1 MSFIKRGLGRGLEV
15 LLADTSSLAGTEQ
28 ASANDMDDRLVEAQA
43 LIENLQKENQELM
56 SEVEALRN
64 LLVELESM
72 IKANLEQISTESIEL
87 NDCN

>member
-56 SEVEALRN
+56 SEVETLRN

-72 IKANLEQISTESIEL
+72 IKSNLEQIST
-87 NDCN
+87 

>member
-43 LIENLQKENQELM
+43 LIENLQKENRELM
-56 SEVEALRN
+56 SEVETLRN
-64 LLVELESM
+64 LLVDLESM
-72 IKANLEQISTESIEL
+72 IKANLEQIST
-87 NDCN
+87 

>member
-28 ASANDMDDRLVEAQA
+28 TSANDMDDRLVEAQT
-43 LIENLQKENQELM
+43 LIENLQKENRELR
-56 SEVEALRN
+56 SEAETLRN

-72 IKANLEQISTESIEL
+72 IKANLEQIST
-87 NDCN
+87 